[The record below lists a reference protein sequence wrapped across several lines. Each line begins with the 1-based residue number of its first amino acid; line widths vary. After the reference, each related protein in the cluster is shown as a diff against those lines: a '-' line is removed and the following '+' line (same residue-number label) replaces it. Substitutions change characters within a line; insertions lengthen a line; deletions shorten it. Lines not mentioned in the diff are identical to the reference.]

1 MRVVQAI
8 ALLSVATLVPSAA
21 GIVLPRA
28 DFGQQYPRRFPRNDT
43 AIATAQD
50 GSTTRISPLIQTPQ
64 ITTSSRENDFPSLS
78 SQTSPVES
86 LEVVTSET
94 ASNSWSEAV
103 KLPLTTTELGN
114 DSTISPLTQQPA
126 SRTVLSFTA
135 EQLDHGL
142 TNSSLSTETT
152 LSAQQLL
159 ESLSFSQV
167 VSEFTTSANGT
178 ALSRSQLGEEGK
190 DSISAETQNTIQASI
205 HRRPHQGF
213 AHPLTP
219 TALNNTNPRP
229 QTCGPGFKTPCV
241 WIPSPST
248 SSREWNGT
256 HTPGPWT
263 SGTLTV
269 IAPTSLAPCTT
280 LQDDEPVTEYSIVY
294 TATVTFFGNISEY
307 TPPYP
312 TISTPNFCET
322 EPVGLT
328 PSKGPGN
335 VGGPL
340 PSSTELSPKEPPKQC
355 PPGQSCSTEK
365 VPGWSNPTAIPAPGV
380 PGLTFSSMRPTVTF
394 ITTDKNPAVVFTT
407 DPPPRFDRP
416 TRGGGLPMSNK
427 QKAEPTEEP
436 RPNLIQSSKDH
447 GKVISQSEP
456 TPGDQSQGQPQ
467 RRPQPNSE
475 PGSGSNSGPNNN
487 SDPGYNSRSGS
498 DPDSGFHSRS
508 DSSPGSE
515 SEPKSVPIA
524 VQTKTFVV
532 TARGQEVI
540 VNDKTF
546 SSLKMDQTTTVTI
559 DYGTFTIRPTEVAGE
574 GATVKKPQ
582 PVGTAVSVVNPTGAT
597 LGRVPV
603 AVSGTEALVGGT
615 TLRIPLMGTTMRLE
629 ISRQGSNTLVN
640 ERDIFIA
647 PDRIVVDDQTL
658 KYQGI
663 GAPQTDVIIEGGEM
677 VTAAGQS
684 VFVFRSTTLTYG
696 PSIPGTTETIDDDIV
711 TVGPA
716 GVVIDGMT
724 LGGLEAEPGDTKH
737 RIVGGATITKVHPS
751 YVIIDETTFTAGPGA
766 ESTTKEAGGETITIG
781 PGGIIIGTITVRYP
795 FGAST
800 VTTIEAKATASA
812 MLPAATGT
820 NNNKAKDDNKND
832 SKNDDD
838 SGANLLRSGLTTGM
852 TGLCIAAGVWIMV

>member
-21 GIVLPRA
+21 GIVLPR
-28 DFGQQYPRRFPRNDT
+28 
-43 AIATAQD
+43 
-50 GSTTRISPLIQTPQ
+50 
-64 ITTSSRENDFPSLS
+64 
-78 SQTSPVES
+78 
-86 LEVVTSET
+86 
-94 ASNSWSEAV
+94 
-103 KLPLTTTELGN
+103 ELGN
-114 DSTISPLTQQPA
+114 DSTISPLTQQPV

-142 TNSSLSTETT
+142 TNSSMSTETT
-152 LSAQQLL
+152 LSAQQLF

-190 DSISAETQNTIQASI
+190 ESISAETQNTIKASI

-219 TALNNTNPRP
+219 TALNNTNPRS
-229 QTCGPGFKTPCV
+229 QTCGLDFKTPCV

-248 SSREWNGT
+248 SSRGWNGT

-365 VPGWSNPTAIPAPGV
+365 VPGWLNPTAVPAPGV
-380 PGLTFSSMRPTVTF
+380 PGLTFSSTRPTVTF

-427 QKAEPTEEP
+427 QKAKPTEEP
-436 RPNLIQSSKDH
+436 RPNLTQSSKDH

-475 PGSGSNSGPNNN
+475 PGSGSGSGSNSGPNNN
-487 SDPGYNSRSGS
+487 SDPDYNSRSGS

-524 VQTKTFVV
+524 IQTKTFVV

-546 SSLKMDQTTTVTI
+546 SSLKMNQTTTVTI

-582 PVGTAVSVVNPTGAT
+582 PVGTAVSVVNPTSAT

-603 AVSGTEALVGGT
+603 TVSGTEALVGGT

-629 ISRQGSNTLVN
+629 ISRQGSNTLAN

-724 LGGLEAEPGDTKH
+724 LGGLEAESGDTKH
-737 RIVGGATITKVHPS
+737 RIVGGATITKVNPS

-766 ESTTKEAGGETITIG
+766 ESTTKETGGETITIG

-820 NNNKAKDDNKND
+820 NNNKAKDD
-832 SKNDDD
+832 SKDDDD